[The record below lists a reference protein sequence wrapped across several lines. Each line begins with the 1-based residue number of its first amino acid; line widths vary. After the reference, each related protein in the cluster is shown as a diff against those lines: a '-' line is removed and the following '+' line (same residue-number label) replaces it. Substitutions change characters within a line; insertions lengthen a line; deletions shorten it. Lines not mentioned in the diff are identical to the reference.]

1 MFAVIGSAPRAVA
14 SQQEAPSPPATFSA
28 ALPYLSFT
36 IAFSSSCAIAPYL
49 VRSSALD
56 MAAQE
61 KGSLA
66 AFHHPQARRARLDG
80 RDGRLDLGDGVRVER
95 VVDPAPL
102 TAVAQQP
109 DVLQGLEVK
118 RQARLAGLQH
128 VGQVA
133 HALLAAAQSLDDPE
147 PRRIGQR
154 AKQRGRALQILVRRR
169 GHGAQYI
176 KAS

>member
-36 IAFSSSCAIAPYL
+36 IAFRSSCAIAASP

-56 MAAQE
+56 MSAQK

-80 RDGRLDLGDGVRVER
+80 GDGRLDLGNGVRVER

-102 TAVAQQP
+102 TAVAEQP
-109 DVLQGLEVK
+109 GVLQGLEVE
-118 RQARLAGLQH
+118 RQARLSGLQH

-133 HALLAAAQSLDDPE
+133 HALLAAPQSPDDPE
-147 PRRIGQR
+147 PRRLGQR
-154 AKQRGRALQILVRRR
+154 AKQRCPPPQLPFPPPRHAPV
-169 GHGAQYI
+169 
-176 KAS
+176 

>member
-36 IAFSSSCAIAPYL
+36 IAFRSSCAIAASL
-49 VRSSALD
+49 VRSSTLD
-56 MAAQE
+56 MCAQK

-66 AFHHPQARRARLDG
+66 AFHHPQARRARPDA
-80 RDGRLDLGDGVRVER
+80 RDGRLDLGDGVRVEG

-109 DVLQGLEVK
+109 GVLQGLEVE
-118 RQARLAGLQH
+118 RQARLSGLQH

-133 HALLAAAQSLDDPE
+133 HALLATAQSLDDPE

-154 AKQRGRALQILVRRR
+154 AKQRDRALEVLVRRR
-169 GHGAQYI
+169 RHDEQYI
-176 KAS
+176 KLP

>member
-14 SQQEAPSPPATFSA
+14 SQQEAPSPPAPFSA

-36 IAFSSSCAIAPYL
+36 IAFRSSCAIAASL

-56 MAAQE
+56 MSAQK
-61 KGSLA
+61 KGLLA
-66 AFHHPQARRARLDG
+66 AFHHPQARCARLDG

-109 DVLQGLEVK
+109 RVLQGLGDK
-118 RQARLAGLQH
+118 RQARLSSRQH
-128 VGQVA
+128 VGPVA
-133 HALLAAAQSLDDPE
+133 TAVLAAAPSLD
-147 PRRIGQR
+147 
-154 AKQRGRALQILVRRR
+154 A
-169 GHGAQYI
+169 
-176 KAS
+176 

>member
-1 MFAVIGSAPRAVA
+1 MFAVIGSAPRAVT

-36 IAFSSSCAIAPYL
+36 IAFRSSCAIAAP
-49 VRSSALD
+49 SSDQLRLICPRKK
-56 MAAQE
+56 

-95 VVDPAPL
+95 IVDPAPL

-118 RQARLAGLQH
+118 RQARLASLQH

-133 HALLAAAQSLDDPE
+133 HALLAAT
-147 PRRIGQR
+147 
-154 AKQRGRALQILVRRR
+154 
-169 GHGAQYI
+169 
-176 KAS
+176 